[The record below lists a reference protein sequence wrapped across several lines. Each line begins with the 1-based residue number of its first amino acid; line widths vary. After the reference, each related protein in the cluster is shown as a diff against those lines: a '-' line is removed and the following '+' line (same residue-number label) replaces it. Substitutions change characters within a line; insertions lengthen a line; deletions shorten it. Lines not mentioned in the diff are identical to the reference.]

1 MKEQPIRVFCW
12 RALNAKAFWL
22 LALLSLLFVPS
33 CSPSEQ
39 IEPQAFELLEATIE
53 DVHEAYRAEQ
63 LTCRQLVQLY
73 LDRIEAY
80 DKNGPAINSIITL
93 NSKAL
98 EEADKLDAAF
108 KASGFVGPLHGIPVI
123 LKDQVDAQGM
133 PTTLGSVL
141 LKDYYPEKDAF
152 VVEQLKKAGAIIL
165 AKATLGEFGGGGTY
179 GSLFGVTRN
188 PYDLDRTVGG
198 SSGGTGASISANFAT
213 VGVGQEGL
221 ASLRRPSTWNCLV
234 GMRTTAGLISRTG
247 VYGGTSWPS
256 IMGSLG
262 PMARTVKDLAT
273 LLDVMVGY
281 DPEDPL
287 TALSAGN
294 IPSSYT
300 QFLDK
305 DGLKEARIGVLRESM
320 GLYAEPDSE
329 DFLKVTEAFNEAIEQ
344 LKAAG
349 VEVVD
354 PIVIPNLKPLL
365 AKRASGPEDAE
376 SHRVYFGR
384 NLSAP
389 FKSVEEILRAP
400 DFDKVFPTRQR
411 GLRRTAQAPDQSKH
425 YEYLL
430 ARQELMINV
439 LKVMAD
445 HNLDAIIHKSVEHQ
459 PNLISEG
466 TNPPYVAHKGAP
478 HLNTF
483 LVFVPTV
490 TVPAGFTRDEL
501 PFGISFLGRPFSEGE
516 MIKLAYAYEQA
527 TLARKPP
534 STAPPL

>member
-1 MKEQPIRVFCW
+1 MKEEPIRVFCW

-22 LALLSLLFVPS
+22 LALLSLLFLPS
-33 CSPSEQ
+33 CSPSEE

-80 DKNGPAINSIITL
+80 DKNGPAINSVITL

-179 GSLFGVTRN
+179 GSLFGITRN

-354 PIVIPNLKPLL
+354 PIVISNLKPLL
-365 AKRASGPEDAE
+365 AKRASGPERAE
-376 SHRVYFGR
+376 SIRVYFGR

-411 GLRRTAQAPDQSKH
+411 GLRRTAQAPDLSKH

-445 HNLDAIIHKSVEHQ
+445 HYLDAIIHKSVEHQ

-483 LVFVPTV
+483 LVFVPTI

-534 STAPPL
+534 STTPPL